1 MSALVEISSTIEKA
15 IALVVITL
23 VLLVMTNPIV
33 DAVDDV
39 NTTGWDFTGY
49 EGAIILLD
57 LIPFLWIAAVLSA
70 CAYGMFRL
78 YKSSDG

>member
-1 MSALVEISSTIEKA
+1 MGDGVKGISGNIEKA
-15 IALVVITL
+15 IAIVVITL

-39 NTTGWDFTGY
+39 NTTDWDFTGY

-57 LIPFLWIAAVLSA
+57 LIPFLWVAAILSA
-70 CAYGMFRL
+70 AAYSMFRL
-78 YKSSDG
+78 ARG